1 MNASTLIA
9 LLLCTTLISGC
20 SLFTETADKTSD
32 WTAQQLYAEAKGAL
46 QEGDNATAIKH
57 YELLEARFPFGRY
70 AQQAQMDIIYA
81 YYKYDELESA
91 LVAAD
96 RFIKLYPRHPHVD
109 YVYYIKGLINFEK
122 NAGFIDRM
130 LPLDQSQRDQRSA
143 NTAFNDFNELLKRFP
158 DSKYSEDARLRM
170 LYLRNS
176 LAQYEVNVARF
187 YMVRG
192 AYVAAVNRA
201 KKVVE
206 SYQRTPAVPEALVVM
221 AKAYKVLGMN
231 DLSADAL
238 RVLKLNFPD
247 NAGIAE
253 VETLV
258 VKP

>member
-1 MNASTLIA
+1 MNQVFKDIYETVWKEVFNGTKQIPMEKFVE
-9 LLLCTTLISGC
+9 
-20 SLFTETADKTSD
+20 LFTTDIDLPKKYTCQKTGKDVFMS
-32 WTAQQLYAEAKGAL
+32 E
-46 QEGDNATAIKH
+46 
-57 YELLEARFPFGRY
+57 RY
-70 AQQAQMDIIYA
+70 G
-81 YYKYDELESA
+81 
-91 LVAAD
+91 
-96 RFIKLYPRHPHVD
+96 YPR
-109 YVYYIKGLINFEK
+109 YIHEDEIKDFVGEIGEVK
-122 NAGFIDRM
+122 
-130 LPLDQSQRDQRSA
+130 
-143 NTAFNDFNELLKRFP
+143 DFNELLKRFP

-192 AYVAAVNRA
+192 AYVAAANRA

-253 VETLV
+253 VETV
-258 VKP
+258 VVNP